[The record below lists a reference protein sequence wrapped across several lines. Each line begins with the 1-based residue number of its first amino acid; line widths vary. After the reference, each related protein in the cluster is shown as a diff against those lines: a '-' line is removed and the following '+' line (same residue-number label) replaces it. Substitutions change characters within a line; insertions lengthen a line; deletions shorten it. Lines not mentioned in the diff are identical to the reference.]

1 MAIPNENLLNI
12 FDKTI
17 ESLENEDD
25 RYNWGHLGR
34 CNCGFLA
41 KEVTK
46 KSAKEIHEAALA
58 KKGEDWG
65 VRVENF
71 CPVSGYLIDD
81 IISELFSVGLSPRD
95 IVSIEKLN
103 DPEILKLVPKGQ
115 KLEKGNRQD
124 AISYMKAFREY
135 IYRELQEARV
145 KA

>member
-1 MAIPNENLLNI
+1 MAIPNKKLLNI
-12 FDKTI
+12 FDRTI
-17 ESLENEDD
+17 KSLENSDD
-25 RYNWGHLGR
+25 RYNWGHSGR

-46 KSAKEIHEAALA
+46 SSATEIHEAALE

-81 IISELFSVGLSPRD
+81 IISELFSVGLSPKD

-103 DPEILKLVPKGQ
+103 DPEVLKFIPKNQ
-115 KLEKGNRQD
+115 KLEKGNRND
-124 AISYMKAFREY
+124 ALTYMRAFREY
-135 IYRELQEARV
+135 IYQELERLKV
-145 KA
+145 KV